1 MHILIMIILSIRQ
14 YCIIKKYAVKLIVR
28 TIIFT
33 SDFSIFIDPGKYSF
47 KVFLH
52 V

>member
-1 MHILIMIILSIRQ
+1 MLILIMIILSIRQ
-14 YCIIKKYAVKLIVR
+14 YRIKKYAVKLIVR
-28 TIIFT
+28 TITFT
-33 SDFSIFIDPGKYSF
+33 SDFSILIDPGKYSF